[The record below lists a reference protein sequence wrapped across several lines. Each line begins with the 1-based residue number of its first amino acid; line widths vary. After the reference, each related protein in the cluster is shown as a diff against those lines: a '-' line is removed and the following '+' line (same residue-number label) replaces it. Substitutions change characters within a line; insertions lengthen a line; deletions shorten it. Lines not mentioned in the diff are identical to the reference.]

1 MTIMEINISA
11 IMITISYYAIRRL
24 VKKNNNSWSQDEIT
38 ILTIMTMYNKEE
50 TPETTRDIF
59 RVSKILKRSFT
70 KVDDKL
76 CEIKNY
82 LLSIDDCD
90 YDKQIES
97 SYSLIIDLDDLA
109 DKTKET
115 LLRKL
120 K

>member
-1 MTIMEINISA
+1 MIIIISTI
-11 IMITISYYAIRRL
+11 TTLVLYYILKRVLRFSS
-24 VKKNNNSWSQDEIT
+24 NEWSQDEIT

-109 DKTKET
+109 DEAKET